1 MATGSEDADGEDL
14 ESIVFDK
21 IHHLLKDSKRNLRIL
36 VTGRMGAGKSALVN
50 SIVGEYVAEEGDSAK
65 GETKKVTPYEKKIGD
80 IVITIYDSPGL
91 QDGVED
97 KEKYLKEL
105 EEKCSGV
112 DLNLYCVRMT
122 DGMRPSEKDAIM
134 ELSNAFGFDEF
145 WQNTSFVL
153 TFANEVKPPRSSSLT
168 SVTHFGKR
176 MAEWRFLLRRVLI
189 EDAKITNKVAGDVPI
204 IPAGYSDEPS
214 LPAAEY
220 DYWLRELWI
229 QCLGRTKD
237 IAKPILLQIN
247 WGRLRYSEE
256 MKKEDITKKK
266 GFEQPLGII
275 PSNEKAPKRVK
286 AYFQK
291 LW

>member
-1 MATGSEDADGEDL
+1 MATGTDGEDL
-14 ESIVFDK
+14 ERIMLDRV
-21 IHHLLKDSKRNLRIL
+21 HRLLKGSKRSLCIL
-36 VTGRMGAGKSALVN
+36 VTGRTGAGKSALVN
-50 SIVGEYVAEEGDSAK
+50 SIIGEYVAEEGDSANR
-65 GETKKVTPYEKKIGD
+65 VTTEVTSYEKKIGD
-80 IVITIYDSPGL
+80 IVITVYDSPGL

-105 EEKCSGV
+105 KEKCSGV

-122 DGMRPSEKDAIM
+122 DGMRPTEKDAIM
-134 ELSNAFGFDEF
+134 EISNTLGFDEF
-145 WQNTSFVL
+145 WRNTSIVL
-153 TFANEVKPPRSSSLT
+153 TFANEVRPPRSMRSISE
-168 SVTHFGKR
+168 VAHFSKR
-176 MAEWRFLLRRVLI
+176 MLQWRFLLRRVLT
-189 EDAKITNKVAGDVPI
+189 EDSQITENVAEDLPI

-214 LPAAEY
+214 LPVPEY

-247 WGRLRYSEE
+247 WRRLRYSEE
-256 MKKEDITKKK
+256 MEKEGITKKK

-275 PSNEKAPKRVK
+275 PPNEEAPKRVK

-291 LW
+291 LR

>member
-1 MATGSEDADGEDL
+1 MATDIDGEDL
-14 ESIVFDK
+14 ERIVFDRV
-21 IHHLLKDSKRNLRIL
+21 HHLLKGSKRSLRIL
-36 VTGRMGAGKSALVN
+36 VTGRTGAGKSALVN

-65 GETKKVTPYEKKIGD
+65 GETKKVTPYEKKVGD

-97 KEKYLKEL
+97 KEKYLNEL

-112 DLNLYCVRMT
+112 DLNLYCVIMT

-134 ELSNAFGFDEF
+134 ELSKAFGFDQF
-145 WQNTSFVL
+145 WQNTSIVL
-153 TFANEVKPPRSSSLT
+153 TFANEVRPPRSMRSISE
-168 SVTHFGKR
+168 VAHFSKR
-176 MAEWRFLLRRVLI
+176 MLQWRFLLQHVLI
-189 EDAKITNKVAGDVPI
+189 EDSQITENIVEDLPI
-204 IPAGYSDEPS
+204 IPAGYSDKPS

-237 IAKPILLQIN
+237 IAKPILLNIN
-247 WGRLRYSEE
+247 WDRLRYSEE

-266 GFEQPLGII
+266 GFEQPLAII
-275 PSNEKAPKRVK
+275 PPNEKAPKRVK
-286 AYFQK
+286 VYFQK